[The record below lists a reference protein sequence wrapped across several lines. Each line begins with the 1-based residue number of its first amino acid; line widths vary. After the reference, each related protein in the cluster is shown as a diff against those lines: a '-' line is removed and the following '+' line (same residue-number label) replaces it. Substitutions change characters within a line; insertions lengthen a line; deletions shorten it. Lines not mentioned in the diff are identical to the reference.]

1 MADRQRLIIGITG
14 ASGPIFGIRALE
26 VLRDVPDVETHLIF
40 SPAAAQ
46 TIAAETNLS
55 LDHVRDYADV
65 VHSFKDIAA
74 SISSGSFQTLGMMV
88 APCSIKTL
96 SQIVNC
102 LTDNLIARAA
112 DVCLKERRKILLMV
126 RETPLHLGHLDLM
139 TRATQYGAIMMP
151 PMPAFYHRPQT
162 VDDIVDQTVGRAL
175 DQFGI
180 DTDIVHRWRETQT
193 ATVGNQ

>member
-1 MADRQRLIIGITG
+1 MAERQRIIIGITG

-26 VLRDVPDVETHLIF
+26 VLQDVPNVETHLIF

-55 LDHVRDYADV
+55 LDDVRGYADV

-74 SISSGSFQTLGMMV
+74 SISSGSFQTLGMLV

-96 SQIVNC
+96 SCIVNC
-102 LTDNLIARAA
+102 LTDTLIARAA
-112 DVCLKERRKILLMV
+112 DVCLKERRKVVLMV

-139 TRATQYGAIMMP
+139 SRATQYGAVMMP

-180 DTDIVHRWRETQT
+180 DTDIVHRWRETQP
-193 ATVGNQ
+193 AAVGNQ

>member
-1 MADRQRLIIGITG
+1 MADRQRLIIDITG
-14 ASGPIFGIRALE
+14 AARPIFGIRALE
-26 VLRDVPDVETHLIF
+26 VLQDVPNVETHLIF

-55 LDHVRDYADV
+55 LDDVRSYADV

-102 LTDNLIARAA
+102 LTDNLIARAT
-112 DVCLKERRKILLMV
+112 DVCLKERRKVLLMV

-151 PMPAFYHRPQT
+151 PMPAFYHRPQS

-180 DTDIVHRWRETQT
+180 DTEIVHRWRETQT

>member
-1 MADRQRLIIGITG
+1 MANRQRLIIGITG
-14 ASGPIFGIRALE
+14 ASGPIIGIRALE
-26 VLRDVPDVETHLIF
+26 VLQDVPDVETHLIF

-46 TIAAETNLS
+46 TIAAETNFS
-55 LDHVRDYADV
+55 LDDVRGFADV

-74 SISSGSFQTLGMMV
+74 SISSGSFQTLGMLV

-96 SQIVNC
+96 SYIVNS

-112 DVCLKERRKILLMV
+112 DVCLKERRKVVLMV
-126 RETPLHLGHLDLM
+126 RETPLHLGHIELM
-139 TRATQYGAIMMP
+139 SRATQYGAVMMP

-180 DTDIVHRWRETQT
+180 DTDIVHRWRGTQS
-193 ATVGNQ
+193 AAAGNL